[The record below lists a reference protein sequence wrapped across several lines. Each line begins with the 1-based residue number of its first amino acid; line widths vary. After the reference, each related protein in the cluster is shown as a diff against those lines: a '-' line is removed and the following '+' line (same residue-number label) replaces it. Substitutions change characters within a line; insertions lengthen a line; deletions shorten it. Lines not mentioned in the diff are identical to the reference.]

1 MAIGVSQAFKDAM
14 QAPVKVLR
22 ATITAGTEVFTS
34 SDVLVNF
41 SLESSGYYFGAVTK
55 VLNFSLLGTAYNLVG
70 DTIHVSLE
78 VQTDASNDT
87 WATCDLGN
95 FYVHE
100 QDAKLEKETTSFKAY
115 DMVGVLANTPYA
127 IGGLTFPCTI
137 GDLANQIH
145 EKFGFAFE
153 PSTLVNGSHQI
164 SEELYAKI
172 NNITYRDILAEIAGA
187 TATIASIDGVGNTLA
202 FREPVTTPSETWTY
216 DNLKSIKF
224 EPKYGKV
231 SSVVLARTPQEDNIV
246 VTDDTISHMPS
257 GKNIFNNQNPP
268 LQESTRCSVSP
279 TETGVRLTYISDT
292 SANYVARFFPIG
304 KISDLVG
311 KTITCSFNIENH
323 GGQNGCRLY
332 IGTCDAD
339 GNSRLS
345 KKMEDCPQ
353 DGRYQLT
360 WTVVADDTRE
370 YVIVAPYIN
379 TNGTVAEGDYADYNE
394 FQVEI
399 NAEATE
405 YEPFKENGIVS
416 VKLANNELLD
426 DDRENMAQP
435 ILDAI
440 KGFDFYPFEANTEG
454 HGWHECG
461 DRISVTDGTN
471 TWDVI
476 VTYTKL
482 TIDGGIKELIRGVR
496 PTEEQTNYALAG
508 GIMKTIYNTEIKVD
522 KQGQEITSIVSRQ
535 DSFENQTLENFSQVV
550 QNINSVTTTIQTT
563 GGGNLIHNS
572 VGYNINTDKTLV
584 NWTQTGTVSSESSPE
599 SLSYGAISG
608 SQINLK
614 ATSSII
620 QRITVDSSGT
630 QLYTLGFKAKKGATG
645 VATIHL
651 RNEIDDYTVTIPE
664 GAAILWK
671 NFSIVGV
678 EPHASYFDVVIETNN
693 AVTDFAITD
702 LMLSVGDSTTPW
714 VSASDEILS
723 KNVAVD
729 SSGVTVRSNNTNDYT
744 QLNELG
750 LNGYSDASGTMKNVF
765 TVNRDTTEVEK
776 FKSRAQISMPP
787 IKIIPITSGNRAGWS
802 FVKESN

>member
-145 EKFGFAFE
+145 EKFGFDFDE
-153 PSTLVNGSHQI
+153 TTLVNGSHQI
-164 SEELYAKI
+164 TEDLYAKI

-187 TATIASIDGVGNTLA
+187 TATIAAVSGSEDVLT
-202 FREPVTTPSETWTY
+202 FRAPEMTTTEGWTY

-231 SSVVLARTPQEDNIV
+231 SSVVLSRMPQEDNIV
-246 VTDDTISHMPS
+246 VTDEDTEHSPRGKNLFDKETDKKFYGYFEGDRNPTRIVTASSGRNYTVYIPCLPNTTYTISNIVKNTKLNVYQFGTTSVLPANGVDVVGLGQKSQSNTGMSMTLTTPNDAVFLLVRFQSLPS
-257 GKNIFNNQNPP
+257 EDSRAVYDELK
-268 LQESTRCSVSP
+268 
-279 TETGVRLTYISDT
+279 ETFQIEQ
-292 SANYVARFFPIG
+292 SA
-304 KISDLVG
+304 SQTD
-311 KTITCSFNIENH
+311 
-323 GGQNGCRLY
+323 
-332 IGTCDAD
+332 
-339 GNSRLS
+339 
-345 KKMEDCPQ
+345 
-353 DGRYQLT
+353 
-360 WTVVADDTRE
+360 
-370 YVIVAPYIN
+370 
-379 TNGTVAEGDYADYNE
+379 
-394 FQVEI
+394 
-399 NAEATE
+399 
-405 YEPFKENGIVS
+405 YEPFVENGIVS

-426 DDRENMAQP
+426 DDRESMAQP

-440 KGFDFYPFEANTEG
+440 KGFEFCPFEANTEG

-476 VTYTKL
+476 VTYIKL

-572 VGYNINTDKTLV
+572 VGYNINTDRTLV

-608 SQINLK
+608 SQINLG

-651 RNEIDDYTVTIPE
+651 RNEIDDYTVTVPE
-664 GAAILWK
+664 GSAILWK
-671 NFSIVGV
+671 NYSIVGV
-678 EPHASYFDVVIETNN
+678 EPHSSYFDVVVETNN

-750 LNGYSDASGTMKNVF
+750 LNGYSDASGIMKNVF
-765 TVNRDTTEVEK
+765 TVNRETTEVEK

-802 FVKESN
+802 FVKES

>member
-164 SEELYAKI
+164 SEDLYAKI

-187 TATIASIDGVGNTLA
+187 TATIVAVSGSEDVLT
-202 FREPVTTPSETWTY
+202 FRTPEMTTTEGWTY

-231 SSVVLARTPQEDNIV
+231 SSVVLSRMPQEDNIV
-246 VTDDTISHMPS
+246 VTDSDTEHSAG
-257 GKNIFNNQNPP
+257 GKNLFKGGTAKATNHGVTPVINQDGSITVTGTMVGTWADITNNCPIS
-268 LQESTRCSVSP
+268 LKAGVKYTCSVNKTSGTIPVRINFRTNSP
-279 TETGVRLTYISDT
+279 RYDISVLPGNNSATGTPDTDKTNIYI
-292 SANYVARFFPIG
+292 F
-304 KISDLVG
+304 ISGVD
-311 KTITCSFNIENH
+311 
-323 GGQNGCRLY
+323 
-332 IGTCDAD
+332 
-339 GNSRLS
+339 
-345 KKMEDCPQ
+345 
-353 DGRYQLT
+353 
-360 WTVVADDTRE
+360 
-370 YVIVAPYIN
+370 
-379 TNGTVAEGDYADYNE
+379 GTVCDFTFRPMVEEGN
-394 FQVEI
+394 Q
-399 NAEATE
+399 ATA
-405 YEPFKENGIVS
+405 YEPFVENGVIP

-426 DDRENMAQP
+426 DDRESMAQP

-440 KGFDFYPFEANTEG
+440 KGFEFYPFEANTEG

-476 VTYTKL
+476 VTYTKI

-671 NFSIVGV
+671 NYSIVGV

-802 FVKESN
+802 FVKES

>member
-55 VLNFSLLGTAYNLVG
+55 VLDFSLLGTAYNLVG

-78 VQTDASNDT
+78 VQTDANNDT

-164 SEELYAKI
+164 SEDLYAKI

-187 TATIASIDGVGNTLA
+187 TATIAAVSGSEDVLT
-202 FREPVTTPSETWTY
+202 FRAPEMTTTEGWTY

-231 SSVVLARTPQEDNIV
+231 SSVVLSRMPQEDNIV
-246 VTDDTISHMPS
+246 VTDDDMTHEPS
-257 GKNIFNNQNPP
+257 GINF
-268 LQESTRCSVSP
+268 
-279 TETGVRLTYISDT
+279 VRYSDT
-292 SANYVARFFPIG
+292 FRVGSVANAQRMVQTITEDGELQTVLQAGNGNWNANWWDSRNVMADIEKQFQEGDEFTVVLTIKKSSANDTG
-304 KISDLVG
+304 KPKFYIKNGMGYYTLNGAVG
-311 KTITCSFNIENH
+311 
-323 GGQNGCRLY
+323 
-332 IGTCDAD
+332 
-339 GNSRLS
+339 
-345 KKMEDCPQ
+345 
-353 DGRYQLT
+353 
-360 WTVVADDTRE
+360 
-370 YVIVAPYIN
+370 
-379 TNGTVAEGDYADYNE
+379 
-394 FQVEI
+394 
-399 NAEATE
+399 TE
-405 YEPFKENGIVS
+405 YSELYYTGTWKKTNNINLHLGWADCVGTFTIKNFMIKKGGYQPYEPYKENGIVS
-416 VKLANNELLD
+416 LKLANNELLD
-426 DDRENMAQP
+426 DDREGMAQP

-482 TIDGGIKELIRGVR
+482 TIDGGIKELIKGVR

-664 GAAILWK
+664 GAAVLWK
-671 NFSIVGV
+671 NYSIVGV

-750 LNGYSDASGTMKNVF
+750 LNGYSDASGIMKNVF
-765 TVNRDTTEVEK
+765 TVNRETTEVEK

-802 FVKESN
+802 FVKES

>member
-22 ATITAGTEVFTS
+22 ATITSGLQVFTS

-41 SLESSGYYFGAVTK
+41 SLESSGYYFGATTK
-55 VLNFSLLGTAYNLVG
+55 VLDFSLLGTTYNLVG
-70 DTIHVSLE
+70 STIHVSLE
-78 VQTDASNDT
+78 VQTDANNDT

-115 DMVGVLANTPYA
+115 DKVGVLAHTFYQS
-127 IGGLTFPCTI
+127 GGLSFPCTI
-137 GDLANQIH
+137 AELASQIH
-145 EKFGFAFE
+145 DKFGLDYTPVA
-153 PSTLVNGSHQI
+153 LVNGNHQVT
-164 SEELYAKI
+164 EDLYEKI

-187 TATIASIDGVGNTLA
+187 TATIASVNGGDDILS
-202 FREPVTTPSETWTY
+202 FREPAMVASETWTY

-224 EPKYGKV
+224 EPKYGV
-231 SSVVLARTPQEDNIV
+231 VNAVVLSRMPQEDNIAV
-246 VTDDTISHMPS
+246 RDEDSITLN
-257 GKNIFNNQNPP
+257 G
-268 LQESTRCSVSP
+268 L
-279 TETGVRLTYISDT
+279 TEL
-292 SANYVARFFPIG
+292 
-304 KISDLVG
+304 
-311 KTITCSFNIENH
+311 
-323 GGQNGCRLY
+323 
-332 IGTCDAD
+332 
-339 GNSRLS
+339 
-345 KKMEDCPQ
+345 
-353 DGRYQLT
+353 
-360 WTVVADDTRE
+360 
-370 YVIVAPYIN
+370 
-379 TNGTVAEGDYADYNE
+379 
-394 FQVEI
+394 
-399 NAEATE
+399 
-405 YEPFKENGIVS
+405 
-416 VKLANNELLD
+416 KLANNELLD
-426 DDRENMAQP
+426 DDRESMAQP
-435 ILDAI
+435 ILDAVD
-440 KGFDFYPFEANTEG
+440 GFWFYPFEASTEG

-522 KQGQEITSIVSRQ
+522 KQGQEITSVVSRQ

-550 QNINSVTTTIQTT
+550 QNINSITTTIQTT

-608 SQINLK
+608 NQINLG
-614 ATSSII
+614 ATSSIT
-620 QRITVDSSGT
+620 QRITVDSSGS
-630 QLYTLGFKAKKGATG
+630 QPYTLSLKAKKGATG
-645 VATIHL
+645 DVIAHL

-664 GAAILWK
+664 GESVLWK
-671 NFSIVGV
+671 SYSIVGV
-678 EPHASYFDVVIETNN
+678 LPHSSYFDVVIETDN
-693 AVTDFAITD
+693 AVTELSITD

-765 TVNRDTTEVEK
+765 TVNRETTEVEK
-776 FKSRAQISMPP
+776 LKSRAQISMPP

-802 FVKESN
+802 FVKEDN

>member
-55 VLNFSLLGTAYNLVG
+55 VLDFSLLGTAYNLVG

-164 SEELYAKI
+164 SEDLYAKI

-187 TATIASIDGVGNTLA
+187 TATIAAVSGSEDVLT
-202 FREPVTTPSETWTY
+202 FRAPEMTTTEGWAY

-231 SSVVLARTPQEDNIV
+231 SSVVLSRMPQEDNIV
-246 VTDDTISHMPS
+246 VTDSDTEHSAG
-257 GKNIFNNQNPP
+257 GKNLFNSFSAPATDNLTSKGISWSVNPDGSI
-268 LQESTRCSVSP
+268 STSG
-279 TETGVRLTYISDT
+279 TTTGTY
-292 SANYVARFFPIG
+292 AN
-304 KISDLVG
+304 L
-311 KTITCSFNIENH
+311 
-323 GGQNGCRLY
+323 
-332 IGTCDAD
+332 
-339 GNSRLS
+339 
-345 KKMEDCPQ
+345 
-353 DGRYQLT
+353 RYNMLLP
-360 WTVVADDTRE
+360 A
-370 YVIVAPYIN
+370 
-379 TNGTVAEGDYADYNE
+379 GDYWFGGCPDGGNINGYSFRIDVGNQSYYDYGSGGT
-394 FQVEI
+394 FTLATDRQVTI
-399 NAEATE
+399 YPVRTGGTQNLNMDGLVFRPIIVKGSSPVD
-405 YEPFKENGIVS
+405 YEPFVENGIVS

-426 DDRENMAQP
+426 DDRESMAQP

-664 GAAILWK
+664 GTAILWK
-671 NFSIVGV
+671 NYSIVGV

-693 AVTDFAITD
+693 AVTDFSITD

-802 FVKESN
+802 FVKES

>member
-55 VLNFSLLGTAYNLVG
+55 VLDFSLLGTAYNLVG

-164 SEELYAKI
+164 SEDLYAKI

-187 TATIASIDGVGNTLA
+187 TATIAAVSGSEDVLT
-202 FREPVTTPSETWTY
+202 FRAPEMTTTEGWTY

-231 SSVVLARTPQEDNIV
+231 SSVVLSRMPQEDNIV
-246 VTDDTISHMPS
+246 VTDEDTEHSPRGKNLFNKETDKKFYGYFEGDKAETKIVTAGGGRNYTVYIPCSPNTTYTISNTV
-257 GKNIFNNQNPP
+257 KNTKLNMYQFG
-268 LQESTRCSVSP
+268 TTSVVPANGIDVVGLGANYQSN
-279 TETGVRLTYISDT
+279 TGVSKTLTTPND
-292 SANYVARFFPIG
+292 AVFLLVRFQSLPSEDSKAVYDELKETFQ
-304 KISDLVG
+304 
-311 KTITCSFNIENH
+311 IE
-323 GGQNGCRLY
+323 Q
-332 IGTCDAD
+332 
-339 GNSRLS
+339 SES
-345 KKMEDCPQ
+345 Q
-353 DGRYQLT
+353 
-360 WTVVADDTRE
+360 
-370 YVIVAPYIN
+370 
-379 TNGTVAEGDYADYNE
+379 
-394 FQVEI
+394 
-399 NAEATE
+399 TE
-405 YEPFKENGIVS
+405 YEPFVENGIVS

-426 DDRENMAQP
+426 DDRESMAQP

-693 AVTDFAITD
+693 AVTDFSITD

-802 FVKESN
+802 FVKES